1 MLSVISKSMHKRNWV
16 KNFSILQATM
26 YILHCNT
33 LHLFFKTVPLD
44 KWEAEKRGKYH
55 IISKE
60 EKKNPYFIVRKEV
73 C

>member
-26 YILHCNT
+26 YT

-44 KWEAEKRGKYH
+44 MWEAEKKE
-55 IISKE
+55 IS
-60 EKKNPYFIVRKEV
+60 YYL
-73 C
+73 